1 MPPAL
6 EGGVLTTGPPGKS
19 LIAHFRLGIVKDEG
33 LAHGNLPRFSRTLYF
48 SHIYLKACLIF
59 YRSIFQKCGQR
70 AYKFSIYMA
79 IPN

>member
-48 SHIYLKACLIF
+48 SHI
-59 YRSIFQKCGQR
+59 
-70 AYKFSIYMA
+70 
-79 IPN
+79 